1 MRMKLTKCVILLF
14 FIFTCVIS
22 SFCHKTCLVCKKNI
36 DKKADRK
43 TPPSAEVL
51 LQCFGVTYNEDSTTE
66 TAFIFSTC
74 LRNVFTYKKT
84 GKTFSYV
91 STAQYALV

>member
-1 MRMKLTKCVILLF
+1 MQIKLSKCVLLLC
-14 FIFTCVIS
+14 FISMYVIS
-22 SFCHKTCLVCKKNI
+22 TFCHKRCLVCKKNI
-36 DKKADRK
+36 EKKADRK

-51 LQCFGVTYNEDSTTE
+51 LQCFGVTYNEDSATQTV
-66 TAFIFSTC
+66 FICSTC

-91 STAQYALV
+91 STA